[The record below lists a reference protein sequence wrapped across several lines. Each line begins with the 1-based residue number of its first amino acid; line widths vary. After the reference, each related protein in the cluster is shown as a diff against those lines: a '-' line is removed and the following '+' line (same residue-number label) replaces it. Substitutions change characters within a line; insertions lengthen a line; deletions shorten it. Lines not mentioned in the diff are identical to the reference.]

1 MQFVIFERFTSGYL
15 FQIAEG
21 KQFDYLLMIYMQIYF
36 YFFELNFNFLHFLGL
51 TDELSTNKHAEMF
64 ACVLLKRK

>member
-1 MQFVIFERFTSGYL
+1 
-15 FQIAEG
+15 
-21 KQFDYLLMIYMQIYF
+21 MIYMQIYF
-36 YFFELNFNFLHFLGL
+36 YFFALNFNFLHCLGL